1 MVIAKFL
8 GMRDLER
15 FRRSIMWGMF
25 FARNGGVYRAPRD
38 VLSFDC
44 VEIYVDCLSSDVVP
58 IVRCEVVCS
67 RLSVS
72 EFAMERLAKCVDV
85 AG

>member
-1 MVIAKFL
+1 MARGFFMTAK
-8 GMRDLER
+8 
-15 FRRSIMWGMF
+15 
-25 FARNGGVYRAPRD
+25 RD

-67 RLSVS
+67 RLSVG
-72 EFAMERLAKCVDV
+72 EFATERLAKCVDV